1 MVTRKKNG
9 APDSKHFEAPETV
22 AKFEPVKQWLL
33 KNCRKVS
40 SSTFLGGA
48 RGREKKTLAHR
59 AAGIKIARAVI
70 PYNAHLPLP
79 LPLSLHTVHAGGP
92 TQQQEPGHAGVR
104 HATVPGGRRLMSRLN
119 QDV

>member
-40 SSTFLGGA
+40 LSASMTPAGGET
-48 RGREKKTLAHR
+48 RRLAHR
-59 AAGIKIARAVI
+59 TRGRLRRVKKLRGLRFYITRT
-70 PYNAHLPLP
+70 YPL
-79 LPLSLHTVHAGGP
+79 LLSLP
-92 TQQQEPGHAGVR
+92 P
-104 HATVPGGRRLMSRLN
+104 
-119 QDV
+119 

>member
-59 AAGIKIARAVI
+59 AAGRKIARAVI
-70 PYNAHLPLP
+70 PYNAHLPLT
-79 LPLSLHTVHAGGP
+79 PLSLSAHSTRRRTHP
-92 TQQQEPGHAGVR
+92 
-104 HATVPGGRRLMSRLN
+104 ATRTWPCWCASCYSSRR
-119 QDV
+119 

>member
-59 AAGIKIARAVI
+59 AAGRKIARAVI
-70 PYNAHLPLP
+70 PYNAHLPLT
-79 LPLSLHTVHAGGP
+79 PLSLC
-92 TQQQEPGHAGVR
+92 TQYTQADPPSNKNLAMLVCVMLQFQEVG
-104 HATVPGGRRLMSRLN
+104 
-119 QDV
+119 D